1 MYCMH
6 ETKGQLRPI
15 DTSARPHLSFL
26 AEVTLDSIVEHELGV
41 EVIEDTLDTP
51 NTGIDTGY
59 LVSPGLA
66 DDVKELGVKVVE
78 AAIATDGG
86 VSKGDEG
93 SCGKGVLGGALVRWR
108 LVVVSAVHQESMGS

>member
-6 ETKGQLRPI
+6 ETKGQLLSI
-15 DTSARPHLSFL
+15 DTSARPHLSLL

-41 EVIEDTLDTP
+41 EVIEHTLDTAD
-51 NTGIDTGY
+51 TRIDAGN

-66 DDVKELGVKVVE
+66 NDIKELGVEIVE
-78 AAIATDGG
+78 AAVATDGG

-93 SCGKGVLGGALVRWR
+93 SRGKGIFGGALVRWR
-108 LVVVSAVHQESMGS
+108 LVVVSAVHEEGMGS